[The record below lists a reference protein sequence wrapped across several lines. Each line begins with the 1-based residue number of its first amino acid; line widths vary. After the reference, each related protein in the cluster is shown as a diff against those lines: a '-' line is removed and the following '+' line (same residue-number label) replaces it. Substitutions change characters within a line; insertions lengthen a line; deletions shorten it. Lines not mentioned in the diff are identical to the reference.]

1 MVGEF
6 VVRREGYLIF
16 PFSRLSR
23 SRCVELAGVFVR
35 VGVGALAGGG
45 GLMSSHHRSSR
56 AYQTLRAEFRA
67 ECEEAGALCW
77 LCGLPIEYGAGQ
89 YDEDAFELDHFFP
102 VSTHP
107 EKAEDPQNFRPS
119 HRRCN
124 QVRGNGAPRPGLGA
138 TSVDWF
144 AGFGR

>member
-1 MVGEF
+1 MRGCSLPVFRPGRPGVHRKGRVLLLGAGECGA
-6 VVRREGYLIF
+6 VVLV
-16 PFSRLSR
+16 S
-23 SRCVELAGVFVR
+23 V
-35 VGVGALAGGG
+35 
-45 GLMSSHHRSSR
+45 HHRSTR
-56 AYQTLRAEFRA
+56 AYQKLRAWFRA
-67 ECEEAGALCW
+67 ECEASGAVCW
-77 LCGLPIEYGAGQ
+77 LCNLPIDYAAGQ
-89 YDEDAFELDHFFP
+89 YEEDAFELDHFYP

-107 EKAEDPQNFRPS
+107 EMVEDPENARPS